1 MIGCLLLFGL
11 GAFVFWNQ
19 KNSGAPDS
27 SAEFLQFTPG
37 KPSPPLAIRQ
47 ESLESVKNCV
57 KSLEPKDLE
66 QELYSRLQDPEPK
79 IVWKIWHVKAE
90 GEKQYRIRLSN
101 EPTEKGPEALALK
114 IFEVDREGLPDL
126 KETELENPLGKL
138 SEFLEDKHIL
148 FQVESM
154 DYVGKNDSTLHI
166 EREDGRVVEVEFV
179 SKRGRLACSGKT
191 ELSCHCFEPK
201 VPVAVD
207 DEDLPDDHPDKIR
220 PYQESDP
227 MDSSDLEPQPDSTD
241 SQEKSENPIQ

>member
-1 MIGCLLLFGL
+1 MIGCLLLLGL
-11 GAFVFWNQ
+11 GAFFFFRMD
-19 KNSGAPDS
+19 SSSAPDS
-27 SAEFLQFTPG
+27 SAEFLQFSPG
-37 KPSPPLAIRQ
+37 KPNPPLAIKT
-47 ESLESVKNCV
+47 ESLDSVKTCV

-66 QELYSRLQDPEPK
+66 QELFSRLENPEPK

-90 GEKQYRIRLSN
+90 GDKQYRLRLSN
-101 EPTEKGPEALALK
+101 EPSEKGPEALTLK
-114 IFEVDREGLPDL
+114 IFDVDKEGLPDL

-138 SEFLEDKHIL
+138 TEFLEDKHVL

-179 SKRGRLACSGKT
+179 SKKGRLACSGKT

-201 VPVAVD
+201 VPVTVD

-220 PYQESDP
+220 PSSETENEPEESL
-227 MDSSDLEPQPDSTD
+227 DSGTQPDPTN
-241 SQEKSENPIQ
+241 SQE